1 MYRVEAAYTENG
13 VTRTEVIHGSKLDLT
28 ARITRGT
35 LKEFV
40 NAVPTFSFVVYPN
53 NPGYDTMHNKLTKVT
68 VTDTDVEEDIFIG
81 LVGSVGD
88 VMSDDGILYKNIIC
102 KGELDYLNDVI
113 ITRFT
118 ATSGSFLQAAISS
131 VLTQYNL
138 KASTSKKIQNYSSAG
153 TIGLPAAY
161 EANYKS
167 AAAIVKELCE
177 MCGYEYKIT
186 YENGVRYLEV
196 SPKFGEDSSTEIAL
210 SVNLQSMQR
219 TVEASNIITRY
230 YPLGA
235 VNPNSSVGA
244 RLGIT
249 GTGYLQNAEL
259 EAKYGV
265 CEMAVIYD
273 DIEPSDWESSAAVS
287 NAQDRLRAVG
297 QKDYN
302 KIVGTLTSFSIK
314 AVDLSFI
321 DGKYAPLKVYNTYR
335 VINKLQNIDEKVRLT
350 GRTLNIDD
358 PYNPTLTFGE
368 KQTTLTAMIAKR

>member
-1 MYRVEAAYTENG
+1 MYRVKATYTESG
-13 VTRTEVIHGSKLDLT
+13 VTHTEVIHGSKLDPT
-28 ARITRGT
+28 ARIARGT
-35 LKEFV
+35 LKEYV
-40 NAVPTFSFVVYPN
+40 NSVPTFSFVIYPN
-53 NPGYDTMHNKLTKVT
+53 NPGYDVMHNKLTKVT
-68 VTDTDVEEDIFIG
+68 VTDTDTEEDVFIG

-88 VMSDDGILYKNIIC
+88 VMSDDGILYKSIIC
-102 KGELDYLNDVI
+102 KGELDYLNDVMLD
-113 ITRFT
+113 RFVV
-118 ATSGSFLQAAISS
+118 ASGTFLQNAINS
-131 VLTQYNL
+131 VLTRYNQ
-138 KASTSKKIQNYSSAG
+138 KASTNKKIQNYGSGG

-161 EANYKS
+161 EASYKS
-167 AAAIVKELCE
+167 VAVIVKELCE
-177 MCGYEYKIT
+177 MCEREYKIT

-235 VNPNSSVGA
+235 VNPNSSTGE
-244 RLGIT
+244 RLKIT

-259 EAKYGV
+259 EAKYGI
-265 CEMAVIYD
+265 CETAAIYD
-273 DIEPSDWESSAAVS
+273 DIEPSDWGSSAAIS
-287 NAQDRLRAVG
+287 NAQYRLLAAG

-302 KIVGTLTSFSIK
+302 KIVGALTSFSIK

-335 VINKLQNIDEKVRLT
+335 VINKLQSIDEKVRLT

>member
-1 MYRVEAAYTENG
+1 MYRVKATYTEDG
-13 VTRTEVIHGSKLDLT
+13 VTRTEVIHGSKLDPT
-28 ARITRGT
+28 ARIARGT
-35 LKEFV
+35 LKEYV
-40 NAVPTFSFVVYPN
+40 NSTPTFSFVIYPN
-53 NPGYDTMHNKLTKVT
+53 NPGYDIMHNKLTKVT
-68 VTDTDVEEDIFIG
+68 VTDTDAEEDIFIG

-88 VMSDDGILYKNIIC
+88 VMSDDGILYKSIIC

-113 ITRFT
+113 LDRFT
-118 ATSGSFLQAAISS
+118 ATSGSFLQAAINS
-131 VLTQYNL
+131 VLAQYNS
-138 KASTSKKIQNYSSAG
+138 KASTSKKIQNYSAG
-153 TIGLPAAY
+153 GTVGLPAAY

-167 AAAIVKELCE
+167 AAAIIKELCE
-177 MCGYEYKIT
+177 MCEYEYKIT
-186 YENGVRYLEV
+186 YEDGVRYLEV

-219 TVEASNIITRY
+219 TIEASNIITRY

-235 VNPNSSVGA
+235 VNPNSPVGA
-244 RLGIT
+244 RLRIT
-249 GTGYLQNAEL
+249 GTGYLQDVAL
-259 EAKYGV
+259 EATYGV
-265 CEMAVIYD
+265 CEMVVIYD
-273 DIEPSDWESSAAVS
+273 DIEPSDWESSVAMS
-287 NAQDRLRAVG
+287 NAQNRLRAAG

-335 VINKLQNIDEKVRLT
+335 VINKLQNIDDKVRLT
-350 GRTLNIDD
+350 GRTLSIDD